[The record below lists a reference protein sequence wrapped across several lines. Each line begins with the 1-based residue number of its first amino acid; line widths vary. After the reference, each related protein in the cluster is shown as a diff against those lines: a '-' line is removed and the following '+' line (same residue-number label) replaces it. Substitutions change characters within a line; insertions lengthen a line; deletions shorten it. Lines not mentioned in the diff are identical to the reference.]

1 MILSL
6 IVACGRKGEIGKKN
20 GLLWHIPED
29 LKNFKKLTLGKTIV
43 MGRKTYDSIGR
54 PLPGRETIV
63 LTRGEEFNVPG
74 VARAKSLD
82 EAIALAKKNN
92 SEECVICGGGQIYEQ
107 ALPLVQKIYLSRI
120 DEEDVEADTFFPILN
135 PQDWE
140 VKEENVYPA
149 IMNAPAWSFT
159 VLERP

>member
-43 MGRKTYDSIGR
+43 MGRKTYESIGR

-82 EAIALAKKNN
+82 EAISLARKNA

-107 ALPLVQKIYLSRI
+107 ALPLVEKIYLSRI
-120 DEEDVEADTFFPILN
+120 DEEDIEADTFFPELN
-135 PQDWE
+135 PKDWE
-140 VKEENVYPA
+140 VKEENIYPA

-159 VLERP
+159 VLERQ